1 MDEPVKFIG
10 GCWTGRRWRCCA
22 VGLVSHAGPA
32 TRSSN
37 RHPVLERQRGA
48 RSGIRA
54 AGATPPT
61 SSCNCRLKVGSV
73 ALHCNFVGSTENLV
87 DAIVRG
93 YEGTI
98 PR

>member
-1 MDEPVKFIG
+1 MDEPLKFVA

-48 RSGIRA
+48 RSGDKGGGRYA
-54 AGATPPT
+54 ADLVLQLPT
-61 SSCNCRLKVGSV
+61 RGRFRCSSL
-73 ALHCNFVGSTENLV
+73 
-87 DAIVRG
+87 
-93 YEGTI
+93 
-98 PR
+98 